1 MKIPLITDIHYGV
14 RNDNAAMLDSNKL
27 FFDNVYFPYINEH
40 DIREMIFLGDLLD
53 RRKYVNF
60 ITAKRLRED
69 FINPHLRLDCYMHL
83 ILGNHD
89 VYFKNTNEVSGV
101 KELCHRY
108 SEDYDMRIYDAAA
121 DVKLSDGTH
130 VLFVPWICDA
140 NREHTMKVIES
151 TKAQICLGHLE
162 LKDFA
167 FDRHTIAAH
176 GDDASIFRKFDFV
189 GSGHYHHISS
199 QGNIHY
205 LGAHAEFTWSDHKDP
220 RGFHVFDTVTR
231 ELEFIENPYHM
242 FEKLHYTD
250 VELDM
255 KEVLEEYDFTQ
266 LTNKY
271 VKVVVRD
278 RNDVALF
285 NVFMDRVEKSNP
297 LDIQVVDDHLNLNVT
312 EDDTIVDEAED
323 TLTIFKKTISTTNT
337 SGIDPIKLDKF
348 ISSLYSEAL
357 QSE

>member
-1 MKIPLITDIHYGV
+1 
-14 RNDNAAMLDSNKL
+14 
-27 FFDNVYFPYINEH
+27 
-40 DIREMIFLGDLLD
+40 
-53 RRKYVNF
+53 
-60 ITAKRLRED
+60 
-69 FINPHLRLDCYMHL
+69 
-83 ILGNHD
+83 
-89 VYFKNTNEVSGV
+89 VSGV
-101 KELCHRY
+101 KELYGNYCKDYELNIY
-108 SEDYDMRIYDAAA
+108 STAVDG
-121 DVKLSDGTH
+121 KLSDGTL

-140 NREHTMKVIES
+140 NRQATMEVIES

-189 GSGHYHHISS
+189 GSGHYHHKSS

-231 ELEFIENPYHM
+231 ELEFIENPYRM

-297 LDIQVVDDHLNLNVT
+297 LDIQVVDDHLNLNLT
-312 EDDTIVDEAED
+312 EDDTIIDEAED
-323 TLTIFKKTISTTNT
+323 TLTILKKTVLSTNT

-357 QSE
+357 QNE